1 MVAQHPQYGQIL
13 ENSTLW
19 KVGCG
24 DKFKFW
30 EDNWM
35 GGVGKLIEKYLRL
48 YTISSQQNQFIHHM
62 GAFKESG
69 WEWEFRWRRPLFD
82 NELDMAISF
91 LKDVESY
98 RIQLQHTDQ
107 WVWLT
112 DSNGQYSVR
121 SAYNVMRENVVEEIQ
136 DGVFEELWKL
146 KVPSK
151 VATFAWRLLKDR
163 LPTKVNLRRR
173 QLELDDFL
181 CPFCISTEESAG
193 HLFFHC
199 DKILPVW
206 WESMS
211 WVSLVGA
218 FPLHPRQH
226 FLHHIYGGSEKMM
239 ATRWKWW

>member
-121 SAYNVMRENVVEEIQ
+121 SAYNVMREDVVEEIQ
-136 DGVFEELWKL
+136 DEVFEELWKL

-151 VATFAWRLLKDR
+151 VATFEWRLLKDR

-173 QLELDDFL
+173 KLELDDFL
-181 CPFCISTEESAG
+181 CPFCRSREESPG
-193 HLFFHC
+193 DL
-199 DKILPVW
+199 
-206 WESMS
+206 
-211 WVSLVGA
+211 
-218 FPLHPRQH
+218 
-226 FLHHIYGGSEKMM
+226 
-239 ATRWKWW
+239 

>member
-1 MVAQHPQYGQIL
+1 M
-13 ENSTLW
+13 
-19 KVGCG
+19 
-24 DKFKFW
+24 
-30 EDNWM
+30 
-35 GGVGKLIEKYLRL
+35 
-48 YTISSQQNQFIHHM
+48 
-62 GAFKESG
+62 
-69 WEWEFRWRRPLFD
+69 
-82 NELDMAISF
+82 
-91 LKDVESY
+91 
-98 RIQLQHTDQ
+98 
-107 WVWLT
+107 WLAN
-112 DSNGQYSVR
+112 SNGQYSVR